1 MKKVLLITH
10 HETSNL
16 GIISKILTK
25 KYLITSIYYKNIN
38 IINSND
44 LLGFSAYIFFGGKMS
59 ANSSSKTIYTEFSF
73 LKKLIASNKLII
85 GICLGAQL
93 IAKIYGSKIYKNKN
107 NFVEIGYRKLI
118 KNDLKFFSNVSSML
132 QFHNE
137 GIGFNPY
144 MNVLSFG
151 RIFEID
157 AFKIKSK
164 KIYGFQF
171 HPEINQS
178 MIEYW
183 YSKLSF
189 KKQGTDNIRKILSDH
204 KKYKE
209 KNYKWLSNFL
219 FKVIE

>member
-16 GIISKILTK
+16 GIISKILSK
-25 KYLITSIYYKNIN
+25 KYLITSIYYKNIKN
-38 IINSND
+38 LGSNE
-44 LLGFSAYIFFGGKMS
+44 LLGYSAYIFFGGKMS
-59 ANSSSKTIYTEFSF
+59 ANSQSRIINNEFIF
-73 LKKLIASNKLII
+73 LKKLIKSNKLII

-107 NFVEIGYRKLI
+107 SLVEIGYRKLDKI
-118 KNDLKFFSNVSSML
+118 NKKFFKNVSSML

-137 GIGFNPY
+137 GITYNSHMSIY
-144 MNVLSFG
+144 AKG
-151 RIFEID
+151 RTFEID

-171 HPEINQS
+171 HPEVNES
-178 MIEYW
+178 MIKNW
-183 YSKLSF
+183 YSNLSSI
-189 KKQGTDNIRKILSDH
+189 KKGTDSLPKILFDH
-204 KKYKE
+204 KKHYE

-219 FKVIE
+219 YKVI